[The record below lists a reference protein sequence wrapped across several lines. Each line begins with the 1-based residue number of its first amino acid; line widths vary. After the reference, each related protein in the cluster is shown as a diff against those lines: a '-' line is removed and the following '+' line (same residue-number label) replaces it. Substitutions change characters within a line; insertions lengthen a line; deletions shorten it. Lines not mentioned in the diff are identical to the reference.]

1 MKAYNLYKSVNGVN
15 GFGAPIC
22 DTRVSTTLAL
32 NTEATTTV
40 PGTNNMGSASSNQY
54 LAVFSYEPAKKVWVA
69 FNETAAVPA
78 GATLVAT
85 TSVLNPTARVVKS
98 GDVIHIISAAAADVG
113 IEFYELGA

>member
-1 MKAYNLYKSVNGVN
+1 MKAYNLYSSVNGVN

-22 DTRVSTTLAL
+22 DTKVSTTLAIS
-32 NTEATTTV
+32 TEATTTV
-40 PGTNNMGSASSNQY
+40 PATSDMGSTRSNQY

-69 FNETAAVPA
+69 FNATAAVPA

-85 TSVLNPTARVVKS
+85 TSVLNPSARVVKS
-98 GDVIHIISAAAADVG
+98 GDVIHMISAAAADVG